1 MTNEKIFANEILT
14 DEQLDNVNG
23 GFGLESVTD
32 ILDKIDRW
40 IKDKLRPSL
49 PRMDKAEV
57 RG

>member
-1 MTNEKIFANEILT
+1 MTNEKIFANEILS

-32 ILDKIDRW
+32 IFEKIDRW